1 MTGFIPNDKI
11 LEIKNTADLVDVV
24 SEVVLLKKTGK
35 NYLGLCPFHS
45 EKTPSF
51 TVSPEKQIFYCFG
64 CGVGG
69 TVFSFLM
76 KQEGISFPDAAR
88 SLARQYGIDIPITH
102 LSSEQKRLITERENL
117 LSINKEAMAF
127 FRQTL
132 LKSSEGKRA
141 MAYLRSRRM
150 TQKTID
156 DFHIG
161 YAPLEWERLVNHF
174 SKKKISAHLVEKT
187 GLILSKKNR
196 GGYYDRFR
204 NRIVFPIFNLNQ
216 QVIGFGGRVLDDA
229 LPKYLNSPET
239 PVFNKSRSLY
249 GINRA
254 KKRCRESD
262 TVFIVEG
269 YFDLLALHQHGIEN
283 TVATLGTGLTKE
295 HIRLLKGFV
304 SKFYLVY
311 DSDDSGIKAA
321 QRVIEIF
328 RAEEVDA
335 RIVVLPAGHDPDSY
349 LFNSGPEAFLDVV
362 SRALGI
368 IPFLIESAVKKHGL
382 TVEGKIRIISDL
394 KGPLALINDRIARS
408 LYIQKISERI
418 GVDETAVLEKVRE
431 TSSKKTTI
439 SNQIYHFDKTGV
451 KKRAHKGIENKLERK
466 IIEMMLQFPDA
477 IAEVT
482 RRNLLKHFE
491 DETLKSIGELIVG
504 YRGPFNR
511 FVSDMITSI
520 DNEDKKRIINSL
532 AIGEDLW
539 ENEGCNKLM
548 NQFES
553 IKHRRENTLLQKIK
567 TAEMRD
573 DKEQLLVLLKE
584 KQDQARKSG

>member
-1 MTGFIPNDKI
+1 MKGFIPNDKI
-11 LEIKNTADLVDVV
+11 SEIKNTADLVDVV

-69 TVFSFLM
+69 NVFSFLM

-88 SLARQYGIDIPITH
+88 SLARKYGIEIPITH

-132 LKSSEGKRA
+132 LKGGEGKSA
-141 MAYLRSRRM
+141 TEYLRSRRL

-156 DFHIG
+156 EFYIG
-161 YAPLEWERLVNHF
+161 YAPLGWERLAHHF
-174 SKKKISAHLVEKT
+174 SKKKIPRRLVEKT
-187 GLILSKKNR
+187 GLILSKR
-196 GGYYDRFR
+196 SGDGYYDRFR
-204 NRIVFPIFNLNQ
+204 NRIVFPIFNLNS

-239 PVFNKSRSLY
+239 PIFNKSRSLY
-249 GINRA
+249 GMNRA
-254 KKRCRESD
+254 KKRCREKNA
-262 TVFIVEG
+262 VFIVEG

-283 TVATLGTGLTKE
+283 TVATLGTGLTRE

-335 RIVVLPAGHDPDSY
+335 RIVVLPADHDPDSY
-349 LFNSGPEAFLDVV
+349 LFKFGSEAFLNIV
-362 SRALGI
+362 SKSLGI
-368 IPFLIESAVKKHGL
+368 IPFLIESAVKKHGFS
-382 TVEGKIRIISDL
+382 VEGKIRILSDL
-394 KGPLALINDRIARS
+394 KRPLSLIKDRIARS

-418 GVDETAVLEKVRE
+418 GVDEEAILEKVRE
-431 TSSKKTTI
+431 TSSRKIKI
-439 SNQIYHFDKTGV
+439 SNRIFHFDNTGV
-451 KKRAHKGIENKLERK
+451 KKRAHKDIENKLERK

-477 IAEVT
+477 IAEVK

-491 DETLKSIGELIVG
+491 NDTLKSIGEMIVG

-511 FVSDMITSI
+511 FVSDMITSM
-520 DNEDKKRIINSL
+520 DNEEKKQIVNSL

-539 ENEGCNKLM
+539 EKEGCHKLM

-553 IKHRRENTLLQKIK
+553 IKNRRENTLLQKIK
-567 TAEMRD
+567 TAEMHD
-573 DKEQLLVLLKE
+573 DKEQLLALLKE
-584 KQDQARKSG
+584 KQD

>member
-239 PVFNKSRSLY
+239 HVFNKSRSLY

-573 DKEQLLVLLKE
+573 DKEQLLALLKE

>member
-1 MTGFIPNDKI
+1 LTSFIPNDKI
-11 LEIKNTADLVDVV
+11 SEIKNNADLVDIV

-51 TVSPEKQIFYCFG
+51 TVSPEKQIFHCFG
-64 CGVGG
+64 CSEGG
-69 TVFSFLM
+69 NVFSFLM

-88 SLARQYGIDIPITH
+88 SLARKYGIEIPITN
-102 LSSEQKRLITERENL
+102 LSSEQKRLNTERENL
-117 LSINKEAMAF
+117 LGVNKAASAF

-132 LKSSEGKRA
+132 LKSSEGKSA
-141 MAYLRSRRM
+141 KAYLLSRRL
-150 TQKTID
+150 TKKTID

-161 YAPLEWERLVNHF
+161 YAPLGWERLVNHF
-174 SKKKISAHLVEKT
+174 SQKKIPANLVEKT
-187 GLILSKKNR
+187 GLIISKRSR

-249 GINRA
+249 GLNRA

-321 QRVIEIF
+321 HRVIEIF
-328 RAEEVDA
+328 RTEEVDA

-349 LFNSGPEAFLDVV
+349 LFNSGSEAFTDVV
-362 SRALGI
+362 SKALGI
-368 IPFLIESAVKKHGL
+368 ITFLIESAVKKHGL
-382 TVEGKIRIISDL
+382 SVEGKIRIISDL

-408 LYIQKISERI
+408 LYIQKVSERI
-418 GVDETAVLEKVRE
+418 GVDEAAVLEKVRE
-431 TSSKKTTI
+431 TSSRKTTI
-439 SNQIYHFDKTGV
+439 SNQIYHFDKTGA
-451 KKRAHKGIENKLERK
+451 KKKAPKEMGSKLERK
-466 IIEMMLQFPDA
+466 IIEMMLQFPNA
-477 IAEVT
+477 IPEVT
-482 RRNLLKHFE
+482 SRNLLKHFE
-491 DETLKSIGELIVG
+491 DETLKSIGEMIVG
-504 YRGPFNR
+504 YSGPFNQ

-520 DNEDKKRIINSL
+520 DNEEKKRIIISL

-539 ENEGCNKLM
+539 EKEGCHRLM

-553 IKHRRENTLLQKIK
+553 IKHRRENTLLLKIK
-567 TAEMRD
+567 AAEMRD
-573 DKEQLLVLLKE
+573 DPEQLLALLKE
-584 KQDQARKSG
+584 KQNQARKSG

>member
-1 MTGFIPNDKI
+1 MTSFIPNDKI
-11 LEIKNTADLVDVV
+11 SEIKNNADLVDVV

-64 CGVGG
+64 CGSGG

-88 SLARQYGIDIPITH
+88 SLARKYGIEIPITH

-117 LSINKEAMAF
+117 LGVNKEAMAF

-132 LKSSEGKRA
+132 LKSSEGKTA
-141 MAYLRSRRM
+141 NEYLRSRQL
-150 TQKTID
+150 TKKTID
-156 DFHIG
+156 DFYIG
-161 YAPLEWERLVNHF
+161 YAPSGWERLVSHF
-174 SKKKISAHLVEKT
+174 SKKKIQGHLVEKT
-187 GLILSKKNR
+187 GLILSNKSR

-239 PVFNKSRSLY
+239 PVFSKSRSLY
-249 GINRA
+249 GLNRA

-328 RAEEVDA
+328 RTEEVDA

-349 LFNSGPEAFLDVV
+349 LFNSGSEAFMDVV
-362 SRALGI
+362 SKALGI

-382 TVEGKIRIISDL
+382 SVEGKIRIISDL
-394 KGPLALINDRIARS
+394 KEPLALINDRIARS

-418 GVDETAVLEKVRE
+418 GVDEAAVLEKVRE
-431 TSSKKTTI
+431 TSSRKTTI
-439 SNQIYHFDKTGV
+439 SNQLYHFDKTGV
-451 KKRAHKGIENKLERK
+451 KKKAPKEMGSKLERK

-477 IAEVT
+477 IPEVK
-482 RRNLLKHFE
+482 RRDLLKHFE
-491 DETLKSIGELIVG
+491 DETLKSIGEMIVDYSG
-504 YRGPFNR
+504 SFNLS
-511 FVSDMITSI
+511 VSDMITSI
-520 DNEDKKRIINSL
+520 DNEEKKHIINSL

-539 ENEGCNKLM
+539 EKEGCHKLM

-553 IKHRRENTLLQKIK
+553 IKHRRGNTLLLKIK
-567 TAEMRD
+567 AAEMRD
-573 DKEQLLVLLKE
+573 DKEQLLALLKE
-584 KQDQARKSG
+584 KQNQARKSG

>member
-1 MTGFIPNDKI
+1 MTSFIPNDKI
-11 LEIKNTADLVDVV
+11 SEIKNSADLVDVV

-64 CGVGG
+64 CGAGG

-88 SLARQYGIDIPITH
+88 SLARKYGIEIPITH

-117 LSINKEAMAF
+117 LNVNKEAMIF
-127 FRQTL
+127 FCQTL
-132 LKSSEGKRA
+132 LKRSEGKNA
-141 MAYLRSRRM
+141 KAYLLSRQL
-150 TQKTID
+150 TKKTID
-156 DFHIG
+156 DFYIG
-161 YAPLEWERLVNHF
+161 YAPSGWEHLVNHF
-174 SKKKISAHLVEKT
+174 SKKKMPANLVEKT
-187 GLILSKKNR
+187 GLILLKRSR

-204 NRIVFPIFNLNQ
+204 NRVVFPIFNLNQ

-249 GINRA
+249 GLNRA
-254 KKRCRESD
+254 KKRCRESN

-349 LFNSGPEAFLDVV
+349 LFSSGSEAFMDVV
-362 SRALGI
+362 SKALGI

-382 TVEGKIRIISDL
+382 SVEGKIRIISDL

-418 GVDETAVLEKVRE
+418 GVDEAAVLEKVRE
-431 TSSKKTTI
+431 TSSRKTTI

-451 KKRAHKGIENKLERK
+451 KTKAPKEMGSKLERK

-477 IAEVT
+477 ISEVT

-491 DETLKSIGELIVG
+491 DEMLRSIGEMIVG
-504 YRGPFNR
+504 YSGPFNQ

-520 DNEDKKRIINSL
+520 DNEEKKRTINSL

-539 ENEGCNKLM
+539 EKEGCHKLM

-553 IKHRRENTLLQKIK
+553 IKHRRENTLLLKIRA
-567 TAEMRD
+567 AEMRD
-573 DKEQLLVLLKE
+573 DKEELLALLKE
-584 KQDQARKSG
+584 KQNQARKSG

>member
-1 MTGFIPNDKI
+1 MTSFIPNDKI
-11 LEIKNTADLVDVV
+11 SEIKNSADLVDVV

-64 CGVGG
+64 CGAGG

-88 SLARQYGIDIPITH
+88 SLARKYGIEIPITH

-117 LSINKEAMAF
+117 LSVNKEAMTF
-127 FRQTL
+127 FCQTL
-132 LKSSEGKRA
+132 LKSSEGKSA
-141 MAYLRSRRM
+141 KAYLLSRRL

-161 YAPLEWERLVNHF
+161 YAPLGWEHLVNHF
-174 SKKKISAHLVEKT
+174 SKKKMPANLVEKT
-187 GLILSKKNR
+187 GLILLKRSR

-204 NRIVFPIFNLNQ
+204 NRVVFPIFNLNQ

-249 GINRA
+249 GLNRA

-349 LFNSGPEAFLDVV
+349 LFNSGSEAFMDVV
-362 SRALGI
+362 SKALGI

-382 TVEGKIRIISDL
+382 SVEGKIRIISDL

-418 GVDETAVLEKVRE
+418 GVDEAAVLEKVRE
-431 TSSKKTTI
+431 TSSRKTTI

-451 KKRAHKGIENKLERK
+451 KKKAPKEMGSKLERK

-477 IAEVT
+477 IPEVT

-491 DETLKSIGELIVG
+491 DEMLKSIGEMIVG
-504 YRGPFNR
+504 YSGPFNQ

-520 DNEDKKRIINSL
+520 DNEEKKRTINSL

-539 ENEGCNKLM
+539 EKEGCHKLM

-553 IKHRRENTLLQKIK
+553 IKHRRENTLLLKIK
-567 TAEMRD
+567 AAEMRD
-573 DKEQLLVLLKE
+573 DKEELLALLKE
-584 KQDQARKSG
+584 KQNQARKSG

>member
-1 MTGFIPNDKI
+1 
-11 LEIKNTADLVDVV
+11 
-24 SEVVLLKKTGK
+24 
-35 NYLGLCPFHS
+35 
-45 EKTPSF
+45 
-51 TVSPEKQIFYCFG
+51 
-64 CGVGG
+64 
-69 TVFSFLM
+69 
-76 KQEGISFPDAAR
+76 
-88 SLARQYGIDIPITH
+88 
-102 LSSEQKRLITERENL
+102 
-117 LSINKEAMAF
+117 
-127 FRQTL
+127 
-132 LKSSEGKRA
+132 
-141 MAYLRSRRM
+141 
-150 TQKTID
+150 
-156 DFHIG
+156 
-161 YAPLEWERLVNHF
+161 
-174 SKKKISAHLVEKT
+174 
-187 GLILSKKNR
+187 
-196 GGYYDRFR
+196 
-204 NRIVFPIFNLNQ
+204 
-216 QVIGFGGRVLDDA
+216 
-229 LPKYLNSPET
+229 
-239 PVFNKSRSLY
+239 
-249 GINRA
+249 
-254 KKRCRESD
+254 
-262 TVFIVEG
+262 
-269 YFDLLALHQHGIEN
+269 
-283 TVATLGTGLTKE
+283 
-295 HIRLLKGFV
+295 
-304 SKFYLVY
+304 
-311 DSDDSGIKAA
+311 
-321 QRVIEIF
+321 
-328 RAEEVDA
+328 
-335 RIVVLPAGHDPDSY
+335 
-349 LFNSGPEAFLDVV
+349 LDVV

-553 IKHRRENTLLQKIK
+553 IKHRRENRYYKNK

-573 DKEQLLVLLKE
+573 DKEQLLALLKE
-584 KQDQARKSG
+584 NKTRPAKVDRQF